1 MRVRS
6 WIGVAVL
13 LAGVSSAAEVGP
25 ASGKPSPWANKPTA
39 VEEAPAPQPE
49 LVIPQGTVLRVR
61 IDQSVDTRR
70 NRPGN
75 RFQATLAEPVL
86 RKDAILLPRG
96 TRFAGHV
103 MESKPSGRLKGRA
116 VLSLTLD
123 SFRANGREYQVNTGG
138 TTRVSGRHKKRN
150 LVLIGGGAGTGA
162 GIGAI
167 AAGGFGALIGAAAGG
182 VAGTATAVF
191 TGKKNVGVPAET
203 LLAFP
208 LRSSVRL

>member
-1 MRVRS
+1 
-6 WIGVAVL
+6 
-13 LAGVSSAAEVGP
+13 
-25 ASGKPSPWANKPTA
+25 
-39 VEEAPAPQPE
+39 
-49 LVIPQGTVLRVR
+49 
-61 IDQSVDTRR
+61 
-70 NRPGN
+70 
-75 RFQATLAEPVL
+75 
-86 RKDAILLPRG
+86 
-96 TRFAGHV
+96 

-123 SFRANGREYQVNTGG
+123 SFRANGREYMVDTRG

-167 AAGGFGALIGAAAGG
+167 AGGGFGALVGAAAGS

-191 TGKKNVGVPAET
+191 TGKKNVTVPAET
-203 LLAFP
+203 LLTFP

>member
-1 MRVRS
+1 MRVS
-6 WIGVAVL
+6 LWIGIAVL
-13 LAGVSSAAEVGP
+13 LAGVSSAANAGP
-25 ASGKPSPWANKPTA
+25 ALDKPSPWANRPSAT
-39 VEEAPAPQPE
+39 EGAPASGD
-49 LVIPQGTVLRVR
+49 LVIPQGTVFRVR
-61 IDQSVDTRR
+61 IDQSIDTRR

-86 RKDAILLPRG
+86 HNGATLLPRG
-96 TRFAGHV
+96 TRFSGHV

-123 SFRANGREYQVNTGG
+123 SFRSNGREYEVNTRG

-167 AAGGFGALIGAAAGG
+167 AAGGFGALVGAAAGG

-191 TGKKNVGVPAET
+191 TGKKNVSVPAET
-203 LLAFP
+203 LMAFP

>member
-1 MRVRS
+1 MRV
-6 WIGVAVL
+6 WLGIGIAAS
-13 LAGVSSAAEVGP
+13 LAGVSFAATAGP
-25 ASGKPSPWANKPTA
+25 ASDKPSPLAIKPRT
-39 VEEAPAPQPE
+39 VEQAPAPRAE
-49 LVIPQGTVLRVR
+49 LVIPQGTTLRVR
-61 IDQSVDTRR
+61 IDQSIDTRR

-86 RKDAILLPRG
+86 RNGATLLPRG
-96 TRFAGHV
+96 TRFTGHV

-123 SFRANGREYQVNTGG
+123 SFRANGREYMVDTRG

-167 AAGGFGALIGAAAGG
+167 AGGGFGALVGAAAGS

-191 TGKKNVGVPAET
+191 TGKKNVTVPAET
-203 LLAFP
+203 LLTFP

>member
-1 MRVRS
+1 MRVWS
-6 WIGVAVL
+6 GIPVAVL
-13 LAGVSSAAEVGP
+13 LAGVSSAAGVP
-25 ASGKPSPWANKPTA
+25 PTSIKPSPWANRPSAEQATLA
-39 VEEAPAPQPE
+39 REAE

-61 IDQSVDTRR
+61 IDQAVDTRR

-75 RFQATLAEPVL
+75 RFQATLAETVV
-86 RKDAILLPRG
+86 RNGETLLPKG
-96 TRFAGHV
+96 TRFTGHV

-150 LVLIGGGAGTGA
+150 LILIGGGAGTGA

-167 AAGGFGALIGAAAGG
+167 AAGGFGALVGAAAGG
-182 VAGTATAVF
+182 VAGTATAVI

-203 LLAFP
+203 MLAFP
-208 LRSSVRL
+208 LRSPVRL

>member
-1 MRVRS
+1 MS
-6 WIGVAVL
+6 MWYWIGVAVL
-13 LAGVSSAAEVGP
+13 LAGAAPAAEVGP

-86 RKDAILLPRG
+86 RKGAILLPRE

-123 SFRANGREYQVNTGG
+123 SFRANGRDYQVNTGG
-138 TTRVSGRHKKRN
+138 TTRVSGRHRKRN
-150 LVLIGGGAGTGA
+150 LVLIGGAGTGA

>member
-1 MRVRS
+1 M
-6 WIGVAVL
+6 
-13 LAGVSSAAEVGP
+13 SSAANVAP
-25 ASGKPSPWANKPTA
+25 ALDKPSPWANRPSA
-39 VEEAPAPQPE
+39 IERDPAAPAE
-49 LVIPQGTVLRVR
+49 LVIPQGTVFRVR
-61 IDQSVDTRR
+61 IDQSIDTRR

-75 RFQATLAEPVL
+75 RFQATLAEPVVH
-86 RKDAILLPRG
+86 DGATLLPRG
-96 TRFAGHV
+96 TRFSGHV
-103 MESKPSGRLKGRA
+103 MEAKPSGRLKGRA

-123 SFRANGREYQVNTGG
+123 SFRANGREYQVNTRG

-150 LVLIGGGAGTGA
+150 LILIGGGAGTGA

-167 AAGGFGALIGAAAGG
+167 AAGGFGALVGAAAGG

>member
-1 MRVRS
+1 MRVWS
-6 WIGVAVL
+6 WVAVAVL
-13 LAGVSSAAEVGP
+13 FAGVLPGAEVAP
-25 ASGKPSPWANKPTA
+25 ASVKPSPWAARPQA
-39 VEEAPAPQPE
+39 ADEAPARGSDW
-49 LVIPQGTVLRVR
+49 LIPQGTVLRVR

-70 NRPGN
+70 SRPGN
-75 RFQATLAEPVL
+75 RFQATLAEPVV
-86 RKDAILLPRG
+86 RNGATLLPKG
-96 TRFAGHV
+96 TRFTGHV

-167 AAGGFGALIGAAAGG
+167 AAGGFGALVGAAAGT
-182 VAGTATAVF
+182 VAGTATAVI

-203 LLAFP
+203 MLAFP
-208 LRSSVRL
+208 LRSQVRL